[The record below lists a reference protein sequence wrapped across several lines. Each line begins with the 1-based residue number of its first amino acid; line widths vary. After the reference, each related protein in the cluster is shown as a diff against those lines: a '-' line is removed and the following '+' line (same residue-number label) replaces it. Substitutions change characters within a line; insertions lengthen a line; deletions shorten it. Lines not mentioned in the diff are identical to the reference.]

1 MPTTRL
7 LPRWHHLHHIAL
19 LLGVLVGLGETAVAG
34 PNEGASAQ
42 LDQLFEQA
50 WEADLRHH
58 PVRAS
63 NLGDKRYN
71 TQWADLSLPALAA
84 QHTHNQKVLEAL
96 REIGR
101 DALPPPQQLNYD
113 LFEREY
119 IRRLERYPLDLHLIP
134 MNQRGGVQTADEL
147 LERLRFEQ
155 AQDYRDWI
163 ARLEAMGTRIDQT
176 IALMRTGI
184 TRGQVPPEVVFKRIP
199 AQIAAQIVSAPDA
212 SPFYK
217 PFKEFAVALP
227 AQEQTRLRTRAKQAI
242 STVVV
247 PAYQRLAQ
255 FVDEHYLPAC
265 RRSVGLSDTPGGRTA
280 YETLTRHFTT
290 TQLHPDDIHQIGLD
304 EVARIRAQMRQIIE
318 QLAFD
323 GDFAQF
329 LQFLRTDPQFY
340 FDNPEDLL
348 TAYRATAK
356 RIDPALVE
364 LFARLPRTPYGV
376 RPIPANIAPD
386 TTTAYYM
393 RPAADGTRP
402 GYYYVNLHLPEV
414 RPKYEIEVLTVHE
427 AMPGHHLQIALSQ
440 ELGELPA
447 FRRYLGF
454 TAFVEGWALY
464 SESLGEALGL
474 YRDPYSKFGQLTYEM
489 WRAVRLVVDT
499 GLHYKNWTRQRA
511 IDYFAANTAKT
522 QHDIVNEIDRYIAW
536 PGQALAYKI
545 GELKIKELRA
555 RAQSTLGQHFDVRMF
570 HEAVL
575 GAGAIPLDV
584 LEANVDHWIH
594 TQQQEHLMK
603 AERAHGRDGE

>member
-1 MPTTRL
+1 MSGHRPVSFFYCLQHSAVL
-7 LPRWHHLHHIAL
+7 LCAWAGLSSAVMAQPQAQAGAHL
-19 LLGVLVGLGETAVAG
+19 
-34 PNEGASAQ
+34 N
-42 LDQLFEQA
+42 QLFEQA

-71 TQWADLSLPALAA
+71 GRWSDLSLPALAA
-84 QHTHNQKVLEAL
+84 QHAHNEQMLDAVRRIDRAAL
-96 REIGR
+96 
-101 DALPPPQQLNYD
+101 APQQQLNYD

-119 IRRLERYPLDLHLIP
+119 LRRLERYPLGLHLIP

-147 LERLRFEQ
+147 LERLRFES
-155 AQDYRDWI
+155 AQDYVDWLS
-163 ARLEAMGTRIDQT
+163 RLESLGERIDQT
-176 IALMRTGI
+176 IALMRSGI
-184 TRGQVPPEVVFKRIP
+184 ARGMVPPEIVFKRVAP
-199 AQIAAQIVSAPDA
+199 QIAAQVVSVPDA
-212 SPFYK
+212 SPFYQ
-217 PFKEFAVALP
+217 PFREFALALP
-227 AQEQTRLRTRAKQAI
+227 EQEQAQLRLRAKRAI
-242 STVVV
+242 STVVI
-247 PAYQRLAQ
+247 PAYMRLAK
-255 FVDEHYLPAC
+255 FVNEEYLPAC
-265 RRSVGLSDTPGGRTA
+265 RQSVGLADTPGGRAA

-290 TQLHPDDIHQIGLD
+290 TTLHPDEIHQIGLD
-304 EVARIRAQMRQIIE
+304 EVARIRAQMQGIIDE
-318 QLAFD
+318 LAFD
-323 GDFAQF
+323 GDFDEF

-356 RIDPALVE
+356 RIDPTLVE
-364 LFARLPRTPYGV
+364 LFSRLPRTPYGV
-376 RPIPANIAPD
+376 RPIPSNIAPD

-393 RPAADGTRP
+393 RPAADGSRP
-402 GYYYVNLHLPEV
+402 GYYYVNLHLPEM

-499 GLHYKNWTRQRA
+499 GMHYKNWTRAQA

-555 RAQSTLGQHFDVRMF
+555 RAQQRLGEQFNIRMF
-570 HEAVL
+570 HEVVL

-584 LEANVDHWIH
+584 LEANVDQWI
-594 TQQQEHLMK
+594 QAQL
-603 AERAHGRDGE
+603 